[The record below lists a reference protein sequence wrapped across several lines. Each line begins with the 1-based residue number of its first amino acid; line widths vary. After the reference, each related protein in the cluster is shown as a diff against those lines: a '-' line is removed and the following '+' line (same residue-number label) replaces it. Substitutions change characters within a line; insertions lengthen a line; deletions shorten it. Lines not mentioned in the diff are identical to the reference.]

1 MSKRKTTKTVKETTE
16 VQTMAAE
23 MPEEAM
29 PAAASEAEVQTASE
43 ETPIALAAEAT
54 AETSSALPVDK
65 LDEVQLGRQG
75 EALVTLVQ
83 IDASA
88 WLEQLPGCTL
98 LVAALRPTE
107 SVVYL
112 PNVTV
117 QGGLISWRVTKD
129 DTAKAGWGRAE
140 VRGLVDGKVKKSA
153 VFRTC
158 IEPSLEG
165 NGTPAEPTPPSWVQ
179 TIMDAVQKAQDAAQ
193 KAADAASTAATAANT
208 AQTAATQAATNTA
221 GLLGWGLTQEEDGT
235 VTLTRQE
242 VQSNE

>member
-1 MSKRKTTKTVKETTE
+1 MSKRRTTKTVKETAE

-23 MPEEAM
+23 
-29 PAAASEAEVQTASE
+29 
-43 ETPIALAAEAT
+43 ETPIALTAEAA

-117 QGGLISWRVTKD
+117 QGGLISWRVTED

-193 KAADAASTAATAANT
+193 KAADAASMAATAANT
-208 AQTAATQAATNTA
+208 AQTAAAQAAVNTA
-221 GLLGWGLTQEEDGT
+221 GLLGWGLAQEEDGT
-235 VTLTRQE
+235 VSLTRQE
-242 VQSNE
+242 VQSDE

>member
-1 MSKRKTTKTVKETTE
+1 MSKRRTTKTVKETAE

-23 MPEEAM
+23 MPEEAL
-29 PAAASEAEVQTASE
+29 PAAASEAEVQTAPE

-98 LVAALRPTE
+98 LTE

-117 QGGLISWRVTKD
+117 QGGLISWRVTED

-242 VQSNE
+242 AQGNE

>member
-1 MSKRKTTKTVKETTE
+1 MDE
-16 VQTMAAE
+16 
-23 MPEEAM
+23 
-29 PAAASEAEVQTASE
+29 
-43 ETPIALAAEAT
+43 
-54 AETSSALPVDK
+54 

-193 KAADAASTAATAANT
+193 KAADAASMAATAANT
-208 AQTAATQAATNTA
+208 AQTAAAQAATNTA

-235 VTLTRQE
+235 VTLTWQE
-242 VQSNE
+242 AQGNE

>member
-1 MSKRKTTKTVKETTE
+1 MSKRRTTKTVKETAE

-23 MPEEAM
+23 MPEEAL
-29 PAAASEAEVQTASE
+29 PAAASEAEVQTA
-43 ETPIALAAEAT
+43 PEAT

-117 QGGLISWRVTKD
+117 QGGLISWRVTED

-140 VRGLVDGKVKKSA
+140 VRWMAKSRSPPCSA
-153 VFRTC
+153 LAS
-158 IEPSLEG
+158 SLRWKATERPQSRRR
-165 NGTPAEPTPPSWVQ
+165 PAGCRPSW
-179 TIMDAVQKAQDAAQ
+179 
-193 KAADAASTAATAANT
+193 
-208 AQTAATQAATNTA
+208 TQCRKRRM
-221 GLLGWGLTQEEDGT
+221 LRLRQQRQP
-235 VTLTRQE
+235 TRRRLPRPKQPPTRLAYL
-242 VQSNE
+242 VGD